1 MFRILVGNE
10 NRFIMMN
17 KSFYILLFSAL
28 ALLASCEKSDRFGRV
43 DQMPGIP
50 APSPVEIVNVIPT
63 SGGGVI
69 KFAIPNDD
77 LIKGVVARY
86 ERNGVEVKAKVSR
99 YVDSLVVEGFA
110 DTEPHTVRVASFN
123 ANEELSTDRL
133 VQVVPLTPVIQTV
146 KAKIFESFGG
156 VKINI
161 QGNEA
166 KQDLAVCLLRC
177 ADLAD
182 SLKPVKDIRWVEV
195 TTLFTGSNNINLVRR
210 GIEPEKAIFGAYVRD
225 HFGNL
230 TDTVKYV
237 LTPLKEEPINKAF
250 FKNAELEDDNHF
262 GMKSYPIEMLWDGSG
277 LSDPP
282 HFFATDTQKGDPMP
296 GWITINL
303 GQIVQISRIQT
314 LPRQAYFIWTGA
326 HPRFFEFWG
335 SLNPSGLEGE
345 NEHGFDDSWFCL
357 GKFEQFKPSGY
368 NSDGSVGDRT
378 KEDDAYF
385 NNGNDFELDPDA
397 FPMCYNDVRYLRVVV
412 VHTFATYE
420 LGANE
425 GAFSLGEVTPWGLN
439 ASSKQ

>member
-1 MFRILVGNE
+1 MKYLSDMKNTLFILFV
-10 NRFIMMN
+10 
-17 KSFYILLFSAL
+17 SASV
-28 ALLASCEKSDRFGRV
+28 LLASCDASDRFGRV
-43 DQMPGIP
+43 DQLPDLP

-69 KFAIPNDD
+69 KIAIPDDD

-86 ERNGVEVKAKVSR
+86 ERNGVEVKAKISR
-99 YVDSLVVEGFA
+99 YVDSLVIEGFA

-123 ANEELSTDRL
+123 ANEVLSTDRL
-133 VQVVPLTPVIQTV
+133 VQVVPLTPVIKTV
-146 KAKIFESFGG
+146 KTKIFESFGG

-182 SLKPVKDIRWVEV
+182 STKALKDIRWVEV
-195 TTLFTGSNNINLVRR
+195 TTLFTESNNINLVRR
-210 GIEPEKAIFGAYVRD
+210 GIEPEKAIFAAYVRD
-225 HFGNL
+225 RYGNFS
-230 TDTVKYV
+230 DTVKTV
-237 LTPLKEEPINKAF
+237 LTPLKEEMINKAF
-250 FKNAELEDDNHF
+250 FKNANLADDNHF
-262 GMKSYPIEMLWDGSG
+262 GMSQYPIEGLWDNSG
-277 LSDPP
+277 HSSSP

-303 GQIVQISRIQT
+303 GQVVQISRIQT
-314 LPRQAYFIWTGA
+314 LPRQEYYHWTGA
-326 HPRFFEFWG
+326 HPRLFEFWG

-368 NSDGSVGDRT
+368 NSDGSVGTRT
-378 KEDDAYF
+378 TEDDTYF
-385 NNGNDFELDPDA
+385 YNGNDFELDPDVY
-397 FPMCYNDVRYLRVVV
+397 PQCYNDVRYLRVVV

-420 LGANE
+420 LGAKE
-425 GAFSLGEVTPWGLN
+425 GAFSLGEVTPWGIN
-439 ASSKQ
+439 EGSN